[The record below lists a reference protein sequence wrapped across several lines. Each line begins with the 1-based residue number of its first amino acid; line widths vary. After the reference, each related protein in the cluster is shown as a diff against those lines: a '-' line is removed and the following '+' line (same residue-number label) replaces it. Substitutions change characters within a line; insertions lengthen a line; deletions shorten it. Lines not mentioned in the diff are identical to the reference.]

1 MKKLALAV
9 LVVFSIMAVSAVSM
23 NAQEL
28 SAADLDKRRK
38 ALNDLLHEQWEYTL
52 RTSPEFASILGDRRY
67 NDQVSDVSEKAA
79 YADIAE
85 SKKFL
90 KRFEAIDTKAFSD
103 QEKLNRNLMVRDL
116 RNGVA
121 GAKFKYWQMPV
132 NQMSG
137 VHLGAAQL
145 PSALPFATVKDYEDY
160 LVRLGKF
167 PKIMDDTI
175 ANMRKG

>member
-1 MKKLALAV
+1 MKKLVVAV
-9 LVVFSIMAVSAVSM
+9 LVVLSTMAVSAVSIH
-23 NAQEL
+23 AQEL

-67 NDQVSDVSEKAA
+67 NDQVSDSSEKAQ

-90 KRFEAIDTKAFSD
+90 KRFEAIDTAAFSE

-116 RNGVA
+116 RNALA
-121 GAKFKYWQMPV
+121 GAKFKTWQTPV

-137 VHLGAAQL
+137 IHLFAAQL
-145 PSALPFATVKDYEDY
+145 PGLLPFATVK
-160 LVRLGKF
+160 
-167 PKIMDDTI
+167 
-175 ANMRKG
+175 